1 MLEQKQNINEINID
15 SLIKTVYIKIANW
28 HNDDTTPSGLKLT
41 VLEIIEDCTK
51 NTIKELGLSDVVTE
65 VKLDE
70 EAKKEALKNK
80 SKSED

>member
-15 SLIKTVYIKIANW
+15 ELIKNIYVKIANW

-41 VLEIIEDCTK
+41 VLEIIEECTK
-51 NTIKELGLSDVVTE
+51 NTIKGLGLSDVVTE

-80 SKSED
+80 SKSEG

>member
-1 MLEQKQNINEINID
+1 MLETNKNINEINID
-15 SLIKTVYIKIANW
+15 NLIKTVYTKIANW
-28 HNDDTTPSGLKLT
+28 HNDDTTASGLKFT

-51 NTIKELGLSDVVTE
+51 NTIKELGLNDVVIE

-80 SKSED
+80 S